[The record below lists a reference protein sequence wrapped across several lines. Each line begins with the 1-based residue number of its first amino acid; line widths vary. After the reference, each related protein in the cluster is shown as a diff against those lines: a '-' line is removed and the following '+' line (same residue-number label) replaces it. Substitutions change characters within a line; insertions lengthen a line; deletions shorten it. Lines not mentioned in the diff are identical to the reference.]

1 MAGLL
6 LTGRLASGS
15 PRAGDGIELTIIA
28 AVVIGGTSLFGGQGN
43 IKGTLLGVLL
53 IAMVSN
59 AVNLLG
65 IPSSY
70 DKIVQGVVIFA
81 AAALDVYRYKYV
93 KRNLSRNRKIGPPP
107 AADPKTVSPT
117 VTESGQDHP
126 AGTPA

>member
-1 MAGLL
+1 M
-6 LTGRLASGS
+6 
-15 PRAGDGIELTIIA
+15 
-28 AVVIGGTSLFGGQGN
+28 
-43 IKGTLLGVLL
+43 L

-93 KRNLSRNRKIGPPP
+93 KRNLSRKRKIGPPTD
-107 AADPKTVSPT
+107 AGQKTLSPT
-117 VTESGQDHP
+117 VTEPGQGQT
-126 AGTPA
+126 AGTP